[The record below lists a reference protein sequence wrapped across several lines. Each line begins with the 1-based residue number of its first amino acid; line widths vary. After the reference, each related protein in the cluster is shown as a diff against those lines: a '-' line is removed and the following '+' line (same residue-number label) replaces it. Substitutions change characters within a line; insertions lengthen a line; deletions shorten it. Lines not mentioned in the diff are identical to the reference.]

1 MSKEREGRVMMNRRM
16 ALGSFLATGALMGR
30 AHAATTNQQG
40 ASPVQPNNA
49 HSEPGNNPNLS
60 STPVTATPQ
69 DALYRP
75 TIHFTPMSGFMNDP
89 NGLIFDG
96 HYYHLYYQ
104 YNPYA
109 PYAGHVHWGHAV
121 STDLYHWQDLPIAIE
136 ETEAGEAYSGCAVLD
151 RDNVSGLFPP
161 RTSKNPQPGAATTA
175 TQEATRELSPGV
187 QQQPTKTDLT
197 ASERESVGMV
207 APKED
212 LLHVASEHPVA
223 EELHPA
229 PMDTGFPPMAGGL
242 VALYTRATPQ
252 RQTQYVAWSP
262 NGGQTFVDYAKNPV
276 LDIGHNSFRDP
287 KVLWH
292 SDSGKWVMVVV
303 RARDHK
309 VSFYGSFDLLHWMHL
324 SDFGPAGVFGVDYEC
339 PSLIEVP
346 VEGEGQKDTRWVLF
360 VSVNPGG
367 PQGGSITQ
375 YFVGHFDGERFEPED
390 TVVGLTDFAKD
401 SYALQTYENMPGGAK
416 TYFAWLNNW
425 QYCEEVPNKKW
436 RGTMTIPRHIVL
448 RRDEAGWLRLVQNPY
463 KLEALRLKALPV
475 GKTRLAPQSSTQL
488 SIPALQALEVLL
500 DVTIEERGSVAPD
513 GDQGRS
519 GRFSV
524 LFSNRQGESLS
535 IGFDAFSSQIWLDRS
550 NLHGFS
556 HPFFTGS
563 FSSPLVPGSRRFKLR
578 IVLDASTLEVFAN
591 DGMSVGT
598 ALIYP
603 SNPLETLNLQVTNAA
618 ATLHRAEIYP
628 LRATMNRPTD
638 A

>member
-1 MSKEREGRVMMNRRM
+1 MCKRREGRVMMNRRM
-16 ALGSFLATGALMGR
+16 ALGSFLATGALFGR
-30 AHAATTNQQG
+30 AYAGSATKGDN
-40 ASPVQPNNA
+40 APAQPNNA
-49 HSEPGNNPNLS
+49 HGEPGNNPNIAS
-60 STPVTATPQ
+60 APVATTPQ
-69 DALYRP
+69 DVLYRP
-75 TIHFTPMSGFMNDP
+75 TIHFTPSTGFMNDP

-121 STDLYHWQDLPIAIE
+121 STDLYHWQDLPTAIE

-151 RDNVSGLFPP
+151 RDNRSGLFPP
-161 RTSKNPQPGAATTA
+161 RTSQNPQPGAATTA
-175 TQEATRELSPGV
+175 AQEAAQDLAPELQKGRPV
-187 QQQPTKTDLT
+187 DLT
-197 ASERESVGMV
+197 ASEREVLGIEP
-207 APKED
+207 PKDGLFHE
-212 LLHVASEHPVA
+212 LPHPVA
-223 EELHPA
+223 EDISPA

-262 NGGQTFVDYAKNPV
+262 DGGQSFIDYTKNPV

-324 SDFGPAGVFGVDYEC
+324 SDFGPAGVIGVDYEC

-346 VEGEGQKDTRWVLF
+346 VEGEGKNDTRWVLF

-401 SYALQTYENMPGGAK
+401 SYALQTYENMPGGVK

-436 RGTMTIPRHIVL
+436 RGTMTLPRQIVL
-448 RRDEAGWLRLVQNPY
+448 IRDEAGWLRLVQNPY
-463 KLEALRLKALPV
+463 RLEALRLKALPFN
-475 GKTRLAPQSSTQL
+475 KKRLPQQSSTQVA
-488 SIPALQALEVLL
+488 IPVMQAIEVLL
-500 DVTIEERGSVAPD
+500 DVTIEDRGTVDPD

-519 GRFSV
+519 GRFAAI
-524 LFSNRQGESLS
+524 FSNRQGESLS
-535 IGFDAFSSQIWLDRS
+535 IGFDAFSSQMWLDRS
-550 NLHGFS
+550 NLHGFN

-563 FSSPLVPGSRRFKLR
+563 FSSPLVPGSKRFKWR
-578 IVLDASTLEVFAN
+578 IILDASTLEVFAN
-591 DGMSVGT
+591 DGMSVGS
-598 ALIYP
+598 ALVFP
-603 SNPLETLNLQVTNAA
+603 TNPLEALTLQVTNAA
-618 ATLHRAEIYP
+618 ATLHHVEIFP
-628 LRATMNRPTD
+628 LRATMNRAVD
-638 A
+638 G

>member
-1 MSKEREGRVMMNRRM
+1 MSINRRT
-16 ALGSFLATGALMGR
+16 ALGSFLAAGALLAR
-30 AHAATTNQQG
+30 AQGATTHQDS
-40 ASPVQPNNA
+40 APEQPNNS
-49 HSEPGNNPNLS
+49 HSEPGNNPNVAS
-60 STPVTATPQ
+60 GPVAATQQ
-69 DALYRP
+69 DIMYRP
-75 TIHFTPMSGFMNDP
+75 SIHFTPPSGFMNDP

-96 HYYHLYYQ
+96 YYYHLYYQ
-104 YNPYA
+104 YNPFA

-121 STDLYHWQDLPIAIE
+121 STDLYHWQDMPIAIR
-136 ETEAGEAYSGCAVLD
+136 ETEAGEAYSGCAILD

-161 RTSKNPQPGAATTA
+161 RKPAKPRSEETKTAAQKV
-175 TQEATRELSPGV
+175 TQELSSALGKKQDDTIMAVEQEILGKGRDSSSEDFLGV
-187 QQQPTKTDLT
+187 SDSLLSNPVSPET
-197 ASERESVGMV
+197 ASS
-207 APKED
+207 P
-212 LLHVASEHPVA
+212 LSH
-223 EELHPA
+223 
-229 PMDTGFPPMAGGL
+229 MAGGL
-242 VALYTRATPQ
+242 VALYTRATPH

-262 NGGQTFVDYAKNPV
+262 DGGQHFIDYAKNPV

-292 SDSGKWVMVVV
+292 APTEKWVMVVV

-339 PSLIEVP
+339 PALVELP
-346 VEGEGQKDTRWVLF
+346 VDGGTSDETRWVLF

-401 SYALQTYENMPGGAK
+401 SYALQTYENMPGGVK

-436 RGTMTIPRHIVL
+436 RGTMTIPRQITL

-463 KLEALRLKALPV
+463 KLEMLRERQIPFRI
-475 GKTRLAPQSSTQL
+475 TRLLPQESAQVAIPTFQAIEL
-488 SIPALQALEVLL
+488 FVDASIE
-500 DVTIEERGSVAPD
+500 DRGSALPD

-519 GRFSV
+519 GRFV
-524 LFSNRQGESLS
+524 IVFSNRQGESLS
-535 IGFDAFSSQIWLDRS
+535 IGFDAFSSQLWLDRS
-550 NLHGFS
+550 SLHGFA

-563 FSSPLVPGSRRFKLR
+563 FSSPLVPGSRRFTLR
-578 IVLDASTLEVFAN
+578 VVLDASTLEIFAN

-598 ALIYP
+598 ALVYP
-603 SNPLETLNLQVTNAA
+603 SHPLEVVDIQVTNAA
-618 ATLHRAEIYP
+618 ATLHHLALYVLKP
-628 LRATMNRPTD
+628 TMNRS
-638 A
+638 